1 MLNSALGALRG
12 SIYRSPARTL
22 LPGPCGVKRRSQR
35 VHLSRSRTP
44 TVPRALSSLS
54 LTSLAAPATGHR
66 TCRCAVDHARDRGQQ
81 ILRSER
87 SRTPLAHLT
96 HAYTHTFLYT
106 RVTGHDRSGPRP
118 GTVLFWTRLRTGGVS
133 AGHVR
138 TRPVSRDPP
147 TSPVTCHQCVTLI
160 RALSL

>member
-66 TCRCAVDHARDRGQQ
+66 TCRCAVDHARDRTTN
-81 ILRSER
+81 
-87 SRTPLAHLT
+87 TPLRTLSHTSSTPHTRIHT
-96 HAYTHTFLYT
+96 HFSIYSCDRT
-106 RVTGHDRSGPRP
+106 RQVRPPPGHGL
-118 GTVLFWTRLRTGGVS
+118 VLHVLDTSSDGGGV
-133 AGHVR
+133 GG
-138 TRPVSRDPP
+138 TRPDASSVARPP
-147 TSPVTCHQCVTLI
+147 DKPCHVSPVCNPN
-160 RALSL
+160 

>member
-22 LPGPCGVKRRSQR
+22 LPGPGGVKRRSQR

-66 TCRCAVDHARDRGQQ
+66 TCRCAVDHARDRTTNRSAQRTLSHTSSTPHTRIHTHFSIYSCDRTADTTGQARGPGHG
-81 ILRSER
+81 LVLDTSSDGGGCRRDTSG
-87 SRTPLAHLT
+87 
-96 HAYTHTFLYT
+96 
-106 RVTGHDRSGPRP
+106 RVQC
-118 GTVLFWTRLRTGGVS
+118 
-133 AGHVR
+133 
-138 TRPVSRDPP
+138 RDPP
-147 TSPVTCHQCVTLI
+147 TSPVTSV
-160 RALSL
+160 